1 MRSVIQALRT
11 GVRKLSEYWMT
22 REDGAGLVVV
32 WVPGEGRW
40 ESSIAELGE
49 RRKVFKKKDLNGLR
63 E

>member
-22 REDGAGLVVV
+22 REDGAGLLVI

-40 ESSIAELGE
+40 ESSRAEG
-49 RRKVFKKKDLNGLR
+49 
-63 E
+63 